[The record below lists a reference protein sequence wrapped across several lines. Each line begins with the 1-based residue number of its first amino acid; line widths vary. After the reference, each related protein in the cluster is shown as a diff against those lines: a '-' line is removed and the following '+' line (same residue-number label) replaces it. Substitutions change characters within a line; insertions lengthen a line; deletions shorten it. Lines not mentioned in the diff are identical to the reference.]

1 MPQLKKYTVRFWSDS
16 NWTEEIIVDQT
27 SGDITEVIKAD
38 WDYYARNA
46 DENIGYEIVNE
57 EEITNDYWIKE

>member
-1 MPQLKKYTVRFWSDS
+1 MAQLKRYTVRFWSDS
-16 NWTEEIIVDQT
+16 NWTEEIILADEADV
-27 SGDITEVIKAD
+27 TEVIKAD

-57 EEITNDYWIKE
+57 EEITDDTA